1 MPTRQYVVI
10 LLTMFAASIVLGQE
24 TANKYDVLKTGGSPY
39 FTAKIENL
47 TEKLQLNTDQQAKIK
62 PIAEQEVGYL
72 EEIRGNSALSKKDKL
87 KKLKTIVNNSDTQM
101 KSMLSPEQWQK
112 LQTLRKKQ
120 KSELSQLVQQSK
132 ADQKQ

>member
-1 MPTRQYVVI
+1 
-10 LLTMFAASIVLGQE
+10 MFAASIVLGQE

>member
-47 TEKLQLNTDQQAKIK
+47 TEKLQLNTDQQAEIK

>member
-1 MPTRQYVVI
+1 
-10 LLTMFAASIVLGQE
+10 MFAASIVLGQE

-112 LQTLRKKQ
+112 LQTLRKEQ

>member
-1 MPTRQYVVI
+1 
-10 LLTMFAASIVLGQE
+10 MFAASIVLGQE

-47 TEKLQLNTDQQAKIK
+47 TEKLQLNTDQQAEIK

>member
-112 LQTLRKKQ
+112 LQTLRKEQ

>member
-1 MPTRQYVVI
+1 MPTRQCVVI
-10 LLTMFAASIVLGQE
+10 LLTMFAASIALGQE